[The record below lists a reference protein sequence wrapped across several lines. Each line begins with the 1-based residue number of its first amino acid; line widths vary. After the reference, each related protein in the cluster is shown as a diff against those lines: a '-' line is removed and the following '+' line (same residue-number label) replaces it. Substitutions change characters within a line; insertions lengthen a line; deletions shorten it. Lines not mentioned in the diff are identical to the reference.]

1 MSLYIILSILEG
13 WKNGLIR
20 KLPIYKCQK
29 ATNEACPKLDQPQP
43 GTALVQVS
51 ALVVVSLIRLV
62 TNLAIIFQRSHQA
75 S

>member
-51 ALVVVSLIRLV
+51 ALVL
-62 TNLAIIFQRSHQA
+62 
-75 S
+75 